1 MNAIARRRLRERSH
15 GVRSSAPV
23 LLVVLVGFFAFA
35 SVAVTAALGATFAVY
50 RNYASAYTPIEQQ
63 IQQHNFGLTQIY
75 DRGGPENGT
84 LLGALTN
91 FEAPLIEPIPL
102 KEISPYLVAA
112 TISTEDNSFYEHP
125 GVDPKGVLRAAWDNY
140 VGGGVG
146 SGVGGSTITQQ
157 LIKNVY
163 LSDDCQ
169 VVEGRRTC
177 VAPRT
182 LDRKLK
188 EVVFAL
194 KAERGYT
201 KEALLGWYLNSIS
214 YADRYVGIE
223 SAAEGYFHKRAADLT
238 LAESALLAG
247 VPAAPTEFHPRL
259 NCLAGADGQCTLDS
273 LGRTT
278 VGGAA
283 KEREAH
289 VLRLMLQHGRASASE
304 VAAALDEPVYVYPAM
319 NSILAPAWIDDQVE
333 PRLVRMCEAGL
344 LPLAP
349 GTKDCN
355 ESVHVAAYKVTT
367 TLDWAETTKAQFMMQ
382 SAIQSGLA
390 AGCECHNAAVATI
403 DPPTGQ
409 ILVYAPTID
418 STWVSDKRVS
428 GNIDQLT
435 EINQPGS
442 SFKPAVYLA
451 WMDKLGK
458 VPLSSLWDTSPMPL
472 FDKPAKPEDQVTIL
486 NPRPGNGGEGLITA
500 RAAMGGS
507 QNVGAFRAAQEAGVE
522 NVIAVAKAMGITT
535 LDQHFDPT
543 FQSHNDVVYGPSI
556 ATGGA
561 NVRAIDMAY
570 MNATIANMGKMAGVP
585 TLAKTIDPGKLKSIA
600 GSSGDDLDEAY
611 RERLDFA
618 RGNTRLPGSRALD
631 PVVVLSV
638 RGVDGS
644 VLYEHGSDLQKTQV
658 VDAGSVWMVH
668 SIMNDCTARFII
680 WTCGSSNTDLNLD
693 FFSDGVKIPSG
704 IKTGTQQGF
713 ANANDTLATWMNGYT
728 RYAGTAVWVGNSDK
742 SLVRDGAT
750 GGYASANTTIRLF
763 KTWMGQFHHD
773 LKEKGVFTTPAGF
786 DELKPSNV
794 TFKPFQSATTER
806 GHGGGCY
813 QKIDGW
819 QRTDVDYKGGDCLG
833 KYCVPLPDFKK
844 DLAMKLAGERGI
856 SACGGVYVAASAT
869 ESPTPDPSASPSA
882 SAALTTPAPSKTA
895 SPPKTPQASPTAK
908 PTAAAST
915 TPSPSRTP
923 NSGAAAGPSPASA
936 SGVAAPAALPTP
948 H

>member
-1 MNAIARRRLRERSH
+1 MNAIARRHFRERRTIVKR
-15 GVRSSAPV
+15 GLPV
-23 LLVVLVGFFAFA
+23 LLIVLVGLGALA
-35 SVAVTAALGATFAVY
+35 GVAATAAVGATFAIY
-50 RNYASAYTPIEQQ
+50 RNYASSYTPIEQE
-63 IQQHNFGLTQIY
+63 ILQHNFGLTQIY
-75 DRGGPENGT
+75 DRGGPGNGT

-102 KEISPYLVAA
+102 GDISPYLVAA

-125 GVDPKGVLRAAWDNY
+125 GVDPKGVIRAAWDNY
-140 VGGGVG
+140 AGGDVG

-169 VVEGRRTC
+169 VVDGRRTC

-182 LDRKLK
+182 VDRKLK
-188 EVVFAL
+188 EIVFAL
-194 KAERGYT
+194 KAERNYT
-201 KEALLGWYLNSIS
+201 KEEILGWYLNSIS

-223 SAAEGYFHKRAADLT
+223 AAAAGYFHKRASELT

-247 VPAAPTEFHPRL
+247 VPAAPTEYHPRL
-259 NCLAGADGQCTLDS
+259 NCLVGDDGQCVLDE

-278 VGGAA
+278 VAGPAND
-283 KEREAH
+283 RMDY
-289 VLRLMLQHGRASASE
+289 VLRLMLQHGRASAE
-304 VAAALDEPVYVYPAM
+304 DVDAALAEPVHVYPAR

-333 PRLVRMCEAGL
+333 PRLVRMCEAGQ

-367 TLDWAETTKAQFMMQ
+367 TLGWAETTQAQFLMQ
-382 SAIQSGLA
+382 TAIQSGLA
-390 AGCECHNAAVATI
+390 AGCECHNAAIATI

-409 ILVYAPTID
+409 IVVYAPTID
-418 STWVSDKRVS
+418 STWVSDKRVA

-458 VPLSSLWDTSPMPL
+458 TPSSSLWDTSPMPL
-472 FDKPAKPEDQVTIL
+472 IDKPAKPEDQVTIL

-507 QNVGAFRAAQEAGVE
+507 QNVGAFRAAQEVGVD

-535 LDQHFDPT
+535 LDQQFDPT
-543 FQSHNDVVYGPSI
+543 FLSHKDVIYGPSI

-570 MNATIANMGKMAGVP
+570 MNATLANMGLMVGVP
-585 TLAKTIDPGKLKSIA
+585 TLAKTIDRAKLKSIA
-600 GSSGDDLDEAY
+600 GATGDDLDAAY
-611 RERLDFA
+611 QQRLDFA
-618 RGNTRLPGSRALD
+618 RGNTRLPDTRTLD
-631 PVVVLSV
+631 PVVILTVQGS
-638 RGVDGS
+638 DGS
-644 VLYEHGSDLQKTQV
+644 VLYQHGGDLEKQQV

-693 FFSDGVKIPSG
+693 FFSDGVKVPSG

-728 RYAGTAVWVGNSDK
+728 RYASTAVWVGNSDK
-742 SLVRDGAT
+742 SLVRDGAA
-750 GGYASANTTIRLF
+750 GNYASANTTIRLF
-763 KTWMGQFHHD
+763 KTWMGQFHQD
-773 LKEKGVFTTPAGF
+773 LKAKGVFTTPAGF
-786 DELKPSNV
+786 DDLKPANV
-794 TFKPFQSATTER
+794 VFKPFQSATTER

-813 QKIDGW
+813 QKIEGW
-819 QRTDVDYKGGDCLG
+819 QRTDIDYKGGDCQG
-833 KYCVPLPDFKK
+833 KYCMPLPDFKK
-844 DLAMKLAGERGI
+844 DLAMKLAGQRGI
-856 SACGGVYVAASAT
+856 PGCGIYVAPVSN

-882 SAALTTPAPSKTA
+882 PAAVLTPLAAGTPAPA
-895 SPPKTPQASPTAK
+895 KTPSASPTTSSS
-908 PTAAAST
+908 PTAPAPATGASPAPAA
-915 TPSPSRTP
+915 
-923 NSGAAAGPSPASA
+923 SPASA
-936 SGVAAPAALPTP
+936 AGGTAVPKDQ
-948 H
+948 